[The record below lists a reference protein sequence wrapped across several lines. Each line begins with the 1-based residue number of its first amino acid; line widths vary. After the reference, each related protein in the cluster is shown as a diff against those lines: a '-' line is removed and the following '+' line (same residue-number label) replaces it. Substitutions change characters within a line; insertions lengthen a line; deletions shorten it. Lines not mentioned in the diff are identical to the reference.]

1 MARLLKGQ
9 EVSVALSEKLLIR
22 AQQLKED
29 GIMPKLSIVRIGEN
43 PSDISYEKG
52 ALKRAAATGVEVEVI
67 QLPESVTQ
75 KELTEQIERLNDDQT
90 IHGVLLF
97 RPLPKHIDDN
107 AVRNTLSP
115 DKDVDGIT
123 DLSLAGVFTGT
134 GRGFPPCTAQAC
146 IEILDYYGIDPKGKR
161 TVIIGRSLVIG
172 KPVAMLLMQR
182 NATVITCHRS
192 TRSEDLQDLC
202 RSADIILAAAG
213 AAKSFGSNLVS
224 EGQTVIDVGINMDEN
239 GKLCGDVD
247 FAAVEP
253 LAGAIT
259 PVPGG
264 VGSVTTAVLM
274 KHVITAAEKNLRK

>member
-1 MARLLKGQ
+1 MARLLKGK
-9 EVSVALSEKLLIR
+9 EAAAALSETLLVR
-22 AQQLKED
+22 TQHLKET
-29 GIMPKLSIVRIGEN
+29 GITPKLAIVRFGEN

-52 ALKRAAATGVEVEVI
+52 ALKRAAATGVDAEVI
-67 QLPESVTQ
+67 QLPETATQ
-75 KELTEQIERLNDDQT
+75 TELIALIERLNDDQT

-97 RPLPKHIDDN
+97 RPLPKHIDDT

-123 DLSLAGVFTGT
+123 DLSLAGVFTGS

-161 TVIIGRSLVIG
+161 AVIIGRSLVIG

-182 NATVITCHRS
+182 NATISTCHRS
-192 TRSEDLQDLC
+192 TRSADLQDLC
-202 RSADIILAAAG
+202 RAGDIILAAAG
-213 AAKSFGSNLVS
+213 AAKSFGSDLVS
-224 EGQTVIDVGINMDEN
+224 AGQTIIDVGINIDED

-264 VGSVTTAVLM
+264 VGAVTTAVLM
-274 KHVITAAEKNLRK
+274 KHVIIAAEKNAKK